1 MISIVIPAYN
11 EEKTL
16 YHNVCEI
23 MNNIKQIDYEIIL
36 VDDGSKDNTW
46 NIIVSLSKEYDRI
59 KGLKFSRNFG
69 KEAALIAGLEAS
81 SGEAVIPMDSDLQDP
96 PRYIE
101 TMISKWKEGYKV
113 VECVS
118 AKRPK
123 EGLIYKMCAG
133 IFYKTLEKLT
143 GVDMVNAR
151 DYRLLDRV
159 VVNEILKLND
169 TGLFFKGMAN
179 WVGFRKTKIF
189 VETDTRKGD
198 TTKFNFKSLSKLAIN
213 AITSFSTFPL
223 TIPIKLG
230 IISFLCGVF
239 LFIVSFFANRI
250 PVFANSYLLLGALE
264 LFLGTMIL
272 FTLGIIGLYI
282 GKIYEQTKGRPR
294 YIIEEKCGKE

>member
-16 YHNVCEI
+16 YHNIHEI
-23 MNNIKQIDYEIIL
+23 MNQIKQIDFEIVL

-46 NIIVSLSKEYDRI
+46 NIITSLAGECKRI
-59 KGLKFSRNFG
+59 KGVKFSRNFG
-69 KEAALIAGLEAS
+69 KEAALLAGLEAS
-81 SGEAVIPMDSDLQDP
+81 MDSDLQDP
-96 PRYIE
+96 PKYIE
-101 TMISKWKEGYKV
+101 TMVAKWQEGYKV

-123 EGLIYKMCAG
+123 ESLIYKMCAN

-169 TGLFFKGMAN
+169 AGLFFKGMAN
-179 WVGFRKTKIF
+179 WVGFKKTKIM

-198 TTKFNFKSLSKLAIN
+198 TTKFNFKSLTKLALN

-223 TIPIKLG
+223 TIPVKMG
-230 IISFLCGVF
+230 IISFLCGLL
-239 LFIVSFFANRI
+239 LFILSFFAKNTKI
-250 PVFANSYLLLGALE
+250 FANAYLLIGALE
-264 LFLGTMIL
+264 LFIGTMIL
-272 FTLGIIGLYI
+272 FSLGVIGLYI
-282 GKIYEQTKGRPR
+282 GKIYEQTKGRPK

>member
-16 YHNVCEI
+16 YHNIHEI
-23 MNNIKQIDYEIIL
+23 MNQIKQIDFEIVL

-46 NIIVSLSKEYDRI
+46 DIITSLAGECNRI
-59 KGLKFSRNFG
+59 KGVKFSRNFG
-69 KEAALIAGLEAS
+69 KEAALLAGLEAS
-81 SGEAVIPMDSDLQDP
+81 SGDAVIPMDSDLQDP
-96 PRYIE
+96 PKYIE
-101 TMISKWKEGYKV
+101 TMVAKWQEGYKV

-123 EGLIYKMCAG
+123 ESLIYKMCAN

-169 TGLFFKGMAN
+169 AGLFFKGMAN
-179 WVGFRKTKIF
+179 WVGFKKTKIM

-198 TTKFNFKSLSKLAIN
+198 TTKFNFKSLTKLALN

-223 TIPIKLG
+223 TIPVKMG
-230 IISFLCGVF
+230 IISFLCGLL
-239 LFIVSFFANRI
+239 LFILSFFAKNTKI
-250 PVFANSYLLLGALE
+250 FANAYLLIGALE
-264 LFLGTMIL
+264 LFIGTMIL
-272 FTLGIIGLYI
+272 FSLGVIGLYI
-282 GKIYEQTKGRPR
+282 GKIYEQTKGRPK